1 MTDGS
6 GQAVTPGGFRQSEI
20 GVGGDAQ
27 TERLTMLLDVQAAQP
42 GVIRLRDWAFERLAI
57 APGEV
62 ALDVG
67 AGTGA
72 NTVRLAVSVG
82 PTGSATGIEP
92 NPSLRAVAARR
103 AEAVGSP
110 ASFVDGSADAL
121 PVDDASVDVVV
132 CERVLQHVDDADAA
146 VREFARVLRPGGR
159 VALLDSDWATAITHP
174 ADPDVLERYRAFS
187 LTQWPNPFS
196 GRLLRGQL
204 QSAGLSVDPDIGSSA
219 IVLPDEALRDGGMIT
234 AGGPAA
240 VQAGAITQAEL
251 DGLVSGLAAAATRGE
266 AFVSVTMFAVVGR
279 RSG

>member
-1 MTDGS
+1 MTDAS
-6 GQAVTPGGFRQSEI
+6 GQEATPGGFRHSEI

-42 GVIRLRDWAFERLAI
+42 SVIRLRDWAFERLAI

-67 AGTGA
+67 SGTGA
-72 NTVRLAVSVG
+72 NTVRLAASVG
-82 PTGSATGIEP
+82 PTGTATGIEP
-92 NPSLRAVAARR
+92 NPALRAVASRR
-103 AEAVGSP
+103 ADAVGSP
-110 ASFVDGSADAL
+110 AAFVDGSADAL
-121 PVDDASVDVVV
+121 PVDDASVDVLV

-204 QSAGLSVDPDIGSSA
+204 QAAGLAVDPDIGSSA
-219 IVLPDEALRDGGMIT
+219 LVLPDDALRDGGVIA

-240 VQAGAITQAEL
+240 VLAGAITEAER
-251 DGLVSGLAAAATRGE
+251 DALVSGLATAAARGE

-279 RSG
+279 RPG

>member
-6 GQAVTPGGFRQSEI
+6 GQTVTPGGFRHSEI

-42 GVIRLRDWAFERLAI
+42 SVIRLRDWAFERLTI

-72 NTVRLAVSVG
+72 NTVRLAASVG
-82 PTGSATGIEP
+82 ASGSATGVEP
-92 NPSLRAVAARR
+92 NPGLRMVAARR
-103 AEAVGSP
+103 ADAVGS
-110 ASFVDGSADAL
+110 AAAFVDGSADAL

-132 CERVLQHVDDADAA
+132 CERVLQHVEDADAA

-159 VALLDSDWATAITHP
+159 VALLDSDWATAIMHP
-174 ADPDVLERYRAFS
+174 ADPRVLERYHAFS

-204 QSAGLSVDPDIGSSA
+204 QAAGLVVDPDIGSSA
-219 IVLPDEALRDGGMIT
+219 LVLPDDALRDGGMLA
-234 AGGPAA
+234 AGTPAA
-240 VQAGAITQAEL
+240 VEAGAITEAEREA
-251 DGLVSGLAAAATRGE
+251 LVTGMVAAAARGE

-279 RSG
+279 RPR